1 MTAERIPQTDLF
13 AELTDAIAV
22 LRGFFETRADAA
34 LSASETRTLERLV
47 DRYQRADAA
56 VSQYVD
62 GLIKRSTGRPRR

>member
-1 MTAERIPQTDLF
+1 MTAEPIPRPDLF

-22 LRGFFETRADAA
+22 LRGFFEARTEAT
-34 LSASETRTLERLV
+34 LSASETRALERLV

-62 GLIKRSTGRPRR
+62 GLIKRSTPRPRR

>member
-1 MTAERIPQTDLF
+1 MTAGRIAQTDLF
-13 AELTDAIAV
+13 GELSDATAV
-22 LRGFFETRADAA
+22 LRAFFETRAEAA

-62 GLIKRSTGRPRR
+62 GLIKGSTGRPRR

>member
-1 MTAERIPQTDLF
+1 VSAERLPQTDLF

-22 LRGFFETRADAA
+22 LRGFFDTRVDSA
-34 LSASETRTLERLV
+34 LSPTETRTLERLI

-62 GLIKRSTGRPRR
+62 GLIKRSTPRPRR